1 MENWQRVLQSRRE
14 ARRHSRSGTVTAPSV
29 ANAMPSYPTDTRL
42 DWQAFEALAKRYS
55 IKALYQDRQDV
66 THDIVI
72 RLAELATAR
81 PDHQLSQASQCRIAS
96 YVILQYWDS
105 LKRLFTT
112 TSLNEEIDDGEG
124 GTVELYQIIAD
135 DKAIDLEAWVDYRTW
150 LKGCPRRL
158 LQIVNKK
165 RSRKALSKT
174 EQKYLERYRRKEL
187 AKYQKV
193 LF

>member
-124 GTVELYQIIAD
+124 GTVELYQTIAD
-135 DKAIDLEAWVDYRTW
+135 DKAIDLEAWIDHRTW

-158 LQIVNKK
+158 LQIAFKTDNHI
-165 RSRKALSKT
+165 ALTAKDR
-174 EQKYLERYRRKEL
+174 KYLSRYRQKEL
-187 AKYQKV
+187 AKHQRA